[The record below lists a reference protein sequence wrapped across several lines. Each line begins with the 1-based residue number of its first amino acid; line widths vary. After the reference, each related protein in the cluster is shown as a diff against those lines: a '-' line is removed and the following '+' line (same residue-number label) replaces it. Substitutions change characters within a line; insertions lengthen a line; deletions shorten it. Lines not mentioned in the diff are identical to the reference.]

1 MVVAIDGETKM
12 LLTCE
17 NCETIFR
24 IESAQLKTAG
34 QKVRCSVCQHV
45 WAPEVTAEA
54 PAEPQLIRESMSVLR
69 WPLVI
74 CATFIAVMFLIS
86 FNRVVITAYAPATI
100 NAFDMSGLAIRPD
113 LTKLEIRDLKANFA
127 GDTLRISGA
136 LANISRLRTHAAPLQ
151 LTISDQDGV
160 VLHTQ
165 RMIPVD
171 KLIDGGQQTDFFIQL
186 TIEETSEAEITV
198 VPLAIRLI
206 AAGE

>member
-1 MVVAIDGETKM
+1 MAAIDGETKM

-45 WAPEVTAEA
+45 WEPEVTAEA

-74 CATFIAVMFLIS
+74 CATLIAVMFLIS

-136 LANISRLRTHAAPLQ
+136 LANISALRTHAAPLQ